1 MLSLICISTMSD
13 VIKFTE
19 QEMQSIA
26 KLQNDYQQHI
36 FILGQ
41 VDLEK
46 TDLEQQIKELTLR
59 RTEVFEN
66 WKKTQQE
73 EDNLLNSLSQKY
85 GDGSLNLKDGTFKP
99 IPKQ

>member
-1 MLSLICISTMSD
+1 MSD

-41 VDLEK
+41 IDLEK
-46 TDLEQQIKELTLR
+46 TDLEQQIKELSIR
-59 RTEVFEN
+59 RNEVFEN

-73 EDNLLNSLSQKY
+73 ENNLLSSLSQKY
-85 GDGSLNLKDGTFKP
+85 GDGSLNIKDGTFKP
-99 IPKQ
+99 IVK

>member
-36 FILGQ
+36 FTLGQ

-99 IPKQ
+99 VPKQ

>member
-1 MLSLICISTMSD
+1 MSD

-36 FILGQ
+36 FTLGQ

-59 RTEVFEN
+59 RNEVFEN

-99 IPKQ
+99 ISKQ